1 VDRPDQPV
9 ASVDPV
15 RPAVDFQARGQPVRA
30 DLGPGA
36 AMVAAATAARD
47 LAAPEQDLVDHVPAD
62 SADHAPEAGSA
73 VHGLAAPT

>member
-1 VDRPDQPV
+1 
-9 ASVDPV
+9 
-15 RPAVDFQARGQPVRA
+15 
-30 DLGPGA
+30 
-36 AMVAAATAARD
+36 MVAAATAARD